1 MLITLPST
9 FHDRPTDRLSIHL
22 YIHPSI
28 RSFVRSFIRPSI
40 RPLDSIHVSTHLC
53 TPRLRVVF
61 LHVGGDYAR
70 DTPAYVRACLC
81 ARVCWMRVPARL
93 GALGPSRSVP
103 WSIAPLA
110 TRYPQQFQPVRPL
123 DCLPVSHRT
132 PNRLHSEAI
141 REPFSASLPATP
153 LVYALSH
160 RRPTSPSS
168 PTAASLPSFSLI
180 LVRRSFSLTLRS
192 VLSFSLEIFSL
203 SARRFFASH
212 SVPSGHSLR
221 SSLGSRV
228 TLGERTSTGYRSL
241 RLPSPPA
248 HSPSRS
254 PFHVSFV
261 LPPSPSGQ
269 PVCLSLFLSPTCLAS
284 RQAVPSAQLYAPST
298 LCSRRGCLCL
308 AAAGSCSISPSSA
321 PLSFIRLASLPLTR
335 E

>member
-1 MLITLPST
+1 MYAAPP
-9 FHDRPTDRLSIHL
+9 RG
-22 YIHPSI
+22 
-28 RSFVRSFIRPSI
+28 
-40 RPLDSIHVSTHLC
+40 VSTRWW
-53 TPRLRVVF
+53 RLR
-61 LHVGGDYAR
+61 AR
-70 DTPAYVRACLC
+70 HPGVCARMSVC
-81 ARVCWMRVPARL
+81 ARVLDEGPGTARRSRPVPFRSVEYRAARHPLSTAVSASTPARL
-93 GALGPSRSVP
+93 PASVPPHAEPFALRSDQGAL
-103 WSIAPLA
+103 L
-110 TRYPQQFQPVRPL
+110 
-123 DCLPVSHRT
+123 CLPAGYPARIRSLSSAPHFSLVTHG
-132 PNRLHSEAI
+132 RL
-141 REPFSASLPATP
+141 PPVF
-153 LVYALSH
+153 LSH
-160 RRPTSPSS
+160 SR
-168 PTAASLPSFSLI
+168 
-180 LVRRSFSLTLRS
+180 RRSFSLTLRS

-308 AAAGSCSISPSSA
+308 AAAGSCSTSPSSA